1 MQRPRAEVCHEG
13 FRNHCL
19 ERHIGEFG
27 SLECSN
33 LYGQRN
39 RRDRLHRASGHRRL
53 PGGLPGVPPA
63 SPNTAPTL
71 ANSPEPTGV
80 YLLNNAATPSGT
92 RGTTGDV
99 TASQPRSFQ
108 LDGTN
113 AEFDRHVGH
122 QVEIAGTVHTESVG
136 ASPGQKTPVQHI
148 QVKSLRM
155 VAAKCPEQ
163 AVTPK

>member
-1 MQRPRAEVCHEG
+1 MRGFATTVLSATLASSLAWSAQTSTDNEIVAIGCIARAVTD
-13 FRNHCL
+13 
-19 ERHIGEFG
+19 G
-27 SLECSN
+27 SLAGS
-33 LYGQRN
+33 
-39 RRDRLHRASGHRRL
+39 
-53 PGGLPGVPPA
+53 PGVPPA

-80 YLLNNAATPSGT
+80 YLLNNAATPSET
-92 RGTTGDV
+92 RGSAGDV

-136 ASPGQKTPVQHI
+136 ASPGPKTPVQHI